1 MARFTVHTSESA
13 PEAAIALLENSKKLY
28 GGMIP
33 NLHGV
38 MAESP
43 ALLEAY
49 QQLNALVKK
58 MSLDTVECN
67 IVWLAINNLNG
78 CTYCMAA
85 HTAVAMHA
93 GVSEADIAA
102 LRNNTPLADEKHQA
116 LRAFTEL
123 MVEDRGWAGETALDN
138 LARAGYGNQAV
149 LDVILCIGMKTLSN
163 FTNHVAHTPVDKPF
177 EKFAWERPE
186 S

>member
-1 MARFTVHTSESA
+1 MTEFRVHNIDSA
-13 PEAAIALLENSKKLY
+13 PAASKPLLEHSQKLY

-49 QQLNALVKK
+49 QRLNEISQQ
-58 MSLDTVECN
+58 MSLDTIECN
-67 IVWLAINNLNG
+67 IVWLTVNHANG

-93 GVSEADIAA
+93 GVSQPDIDA
-102 LRNNTPLADEKHQA
+102 LRENRPLVDARHQS
-116 LRAFTEL
+116 LREFTDH
-123 MVEDRGWAGETALDN
+123 MVEKRGWAEDSAIAGL
-138 LARAGYGNQAV
+138 LAAGYSQATL

-163 FTNHVAHTPVDKPF
+163 YTNHVAHTC
-177 EKFAWERPE
+177 
-186 S
+186 